1 MYLEKRHRE
10 KVYFFFDE
18 IQIFSQWELFVGRLR
33 REEESTYYYKIR
45 QGYEVNFLAIPPDGG
60 KMLVQACELLED
72 ETTKAREVRALT
84 AAMEE
89 TNVRHGRILTE
100 NYHEDIK
107 VSVRTIHCV
116 PAPYFLMEREFPSL

>member
-1 MYLEKRHRE
+1 MNL
-10 KVYFFFDE
+10 
-18 IQIFSQWELFVGRLR
+18 
-33 REEESTYYYKIR
+33 
-45 QGYEVNFLAIPPDGG
+45 LAIPPDGG

-72 ETTKAREVRALT
+72 ETKAREVRALT

>member
-1 MYLEKRHRE
+1 MVTFRRASAE
-10 KVYFFFDE
+10 
-18 IQIFSQWELFVGRLR
+18 GRRIDLLLQNKAR
-33 REEESTYYYKIR
+33 
-45 QGYEVNFLAIPPDGG
+45 
-60 KMLVQACELLED
+60 VQACELLED

>member
-1 MYLEKRHRE
+1 MVTFRRASAE
-10 KVYFFFDE
+10 
-18 IQIFSQWELFVGRLR
+18 GRRIDLLLQNKAR
-33 REEESTYYYKIR
+33 
-45 QGYEVNFLAIPPDGG
+45 YEVNLLAIPPDGG